1 MHCTY
6 VCMYVC
12 MYVCNL
18 IRWIPSGSFRSC
30 LRMWTCARSVRW
42 RRSSSPCCSCPG
54 DPSTDKVRLT
64 HTYFFLIIKSM
75 YVCIH
80 VCMYVGCRF
89 TKRGLDENG
98 NAANFVV
105 CYCMY
110 VCMHVFNCLI
120 LYVCMYVSGNRAD
133 SNLSGRTNLCF
144 RSDSRLHSS
153 QVVFTSTHEVRAYTY
168 MQTNFS
174 LHSYIHT
181 YIRQV

>member
-1 MHCTY
+1 MLYLNSCMYVVKCMYVFVHVFCIYYVRILACMYCIYY
-6 VCMYVC
+6 VCLHNMFYMYALYVCIVRMYVC

-42 RRSSSPCCSCPG
+42 RRSSSPCCSCPD

-120 LYVCMYVSGNRAD
+120 LYVCMYVCIRKQ
-133 SNLSGRTNLCF
+133 
-144 RSDSRLHSS
+144 SR
-153 QVVFTSTHEVRAYTY
+153 F
-168 MQTNFS
+168 
-174 LHSYIHT
+174 
-181 YIRQV
+181 